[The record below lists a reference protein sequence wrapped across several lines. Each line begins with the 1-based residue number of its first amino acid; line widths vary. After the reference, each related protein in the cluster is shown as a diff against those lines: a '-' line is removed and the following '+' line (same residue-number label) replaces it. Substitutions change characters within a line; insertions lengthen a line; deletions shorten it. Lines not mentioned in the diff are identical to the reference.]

1 MTPKAIFLIRH
12 PETDW
17 NRQRRYQGRTRRPLT
32 GRDETS
38 TLAVIEWMRECGPDV
53 VASSPTMHALAL
65 AERISLVVH
74 SKPEPAVDDGWCE
87 ADHGAWEGLL
97 HDEVDQRFGPDTVER
112 FDDPHYAR
120 HGGET
125 LAEVESRVA
134 LAWEALVARTS
145 GAAAVVSHA
154 TPIRLVLC
162 RCLGLPASMQWRFH
176 VDNASVTRIDVAEDL
191 AVIGFVNR
199 RVQA

>member
-1 MTPKAIFLIRH
+1 MTSKTIFLIRH

-17 NRQRRYQGRTRRPLT
+17 NRQQRYQGRTGRPLT
-32 GRDETS
+32 GYDETS
-38 TLAVIEWMRECGPDV
+38 TLAVIEWMRECGPDI
-53 VASSPTMHALAL
+53 VASSPTMHARTL

-74 SKPEPAVDDGWCE
+74 SKPEPAVDAGWCE
-87 ADHGAWEGLL
+87 ADHGTWEGLL
-97 HDEVDQRFGPDTVER
+97 HDEVTQRFGSGTVER
-112 FDDPHYAR
+112 FDNPDYNG

-125 LAEVESRVA
+125 LAEVDARVA
-134 LAWEALVARTS
+134 LTWEALVARTRDT
-145 GAAAVVSHA
+145 AAVVSHA

-162 RCLGLPASMQWRFH
+162 RSLGLPASMQWRFR
-176 VDNASVTRIDVAEDL
+176 VDHSSVIRIDVAEDS